1 MANLIS
7 GSKPYWHSP
16 LHEQTHAL
24 AAAGAG
30 TAAVQMGEC
39 PRWAYVIVRGR
50 VTDAA
55 FVQAASS
62 VLGATLPQQA
72 KQVVSGSGMHM
83 LWLSPDEWLVVGA
96 YPERDQLLE
105 RWQQG
110 LHGVFAQVVDNSGG
124 FTALA
129 ISGAEAET
137 VLRHVTPYDVAS
149 IGPRQCAAT
158 VMAKASMVLVR
169 QDATQMLL
177 ICRRSFADY
186 IWRLLQQAA
195 RPYGWQWQQPVALH
209 DPAWQAL
216 CVPDAS
222 I

>member
-1 MANLIS
+1 MANLIA
-7 GSKPYWHSP
+7 GQAPYWHSP
-16 LHEQTHAL
+16 LHEQKRTL
-24 AAAGAG
+24 SAAGAG
-30 TAAVQMGEC
+30 SAAVQMGEC

-50 VTDAA
+50 VTDTA
-55 FVQAASS
+55 FVQAASAI
-62 VLGATLPQQA
+62 LGAALPQQA
-72 KQVVSGSGMHM
+72 KQVVSGQRMHM

-96 YPERDQLLE
+96 YAERDQLLGH
-105 RWQQG
+105 WQQG
-110 LHGVFAQVVDNSGG
+110 LRGVFAQVVDNSGG

-149 IGPRQCAAT
+149 IGAQQCAAT
-158 VMAKASMVLVR
+158 VMAKAGMVLVR

-186 IWRLLQQAA
+186 IWRLLQKAA

-209 DPAWQAL
+209 DPAWQFL
-216 CVPDAS
+216 CEPEVN